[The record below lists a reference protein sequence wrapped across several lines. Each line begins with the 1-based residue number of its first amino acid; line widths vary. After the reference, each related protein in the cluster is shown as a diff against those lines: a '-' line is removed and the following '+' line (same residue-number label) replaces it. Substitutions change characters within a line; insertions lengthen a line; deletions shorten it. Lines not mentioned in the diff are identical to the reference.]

1 MKLYKLLKDLPTV
14 KAGAIFKEKIKI
26 DGTRVLKAC
35 ESGHR
40 HSILVREIDNFDE
53 WFEPT
58 DSINWKLKWGDTY
71 WYIDYWGKVS
81 CRNYTDAIID
91 RLNIDNGNAYH
102 TEEECKEAHERKLAE
117 VRLRKTSTFE
127 PDFENDKGGWI
138 IYYDHGCETL
148 AVCELDYYDDGEIV
162 RYKTRA
168 EAEKS
173 IKENERD
180 WKIYF
185 GIKEWE

>member
-1 MKLYKLLKDLPTV
+1 MRLYKLLKDLPTV

-35 ESGHR
+35 ESGR
-40 HSILVREIDNFDE
+40 KHSILVREIDNFDE

-58 DSINWKLKWGDTY
+58 DSINWNLKWNDTY

-91 RLNIDNGNAYH
+91 RLNIDNGNTYH

-117 VRLRKTSTFE
+117 VRLRKTSDFE
-127 PDFENDKGGWI
+127 PIFESEYGGWI
-138 IYYDHGCETL
+138 VYFDHENRM
-148 AVCELDYYDDGEIV
+148 LDCTKVFSCDRGEPV
-162 RYKTRA
+162 HYATAK
-168 EAEKS
+168 EAKKS
-173 IKENERD
+173 IKENRAD
-180 WKIYF
+180 WLAYF

>member
-26 DGTRVLKAC
+26 DGTRVLKTC
-35 ESGHR
+35 GSGR
-40 HSILVREIDNFDE
+40 KHSILVREIDNFDE

-71 WYIDYWGKVS
+71 WHIDYWGKVES
-81 CRNYTDAIID
+81 RNYADAIID
-91 RLNIDNGNAYH
+91 GLNIDNGNVYYTKA
-102 TEEECKEAHERKLAE
+102 EAEQALERKLAE
-117 VRLRKTSTFE
+117 VRLRKTSTFK
-127 PDFENDKGGWI
+127 PDFENGKGGWVV
-138 IYYDHGCETL
+138 YYDYGCETL
-148 AVCELDYYDDGEIV
+148 AVCKFDDYDAGEPV
-162 RYKTRA
+162 RYATR
-168 EAEKS
+168 EEVEKS

-185 GIKEWE
+185 GIKEEE

>member
-1 MKLYKLLKDLPTV
+1 MRLYKLLKDLPTV

-58 DSINWKLKWGDTY
+58 DSINWKLKWGDRY

-91 RLNIDNGNAYH
+91 RLNIDNGNVYY
-102 TEEECKEAHERKLAE
+102 TKEEAEQALERKLAE
-117 VRLRKTSTFE
+117 VRLRRTSTFK
-127 PDFENDKGGWI
+127 PDFENGNGG
-138 IYYDHGCETL
+138 Y
-148 AVCELDYYDDGEIV
+148 AVFYNYLYRKLYSMPAYRTDSGEPV
-162 RYKTRA
+162 RYAT
-168 EAEKS
+168 EEDAEKS
-173 IKENERD
+173 IKENRED
-180 WKIYF
+180 WLKYF
-185 GIKEWE
+185 GIKERE